1 MNSTSTPIRT
11 ALVGFGMSG
20 RVFHAPAIA
29 SDPRYSLD
37 FIVTSNEERAAA
49 AAERY
54 PQATIVPSREELFAR
69 ADDLDL
75 MVIATPPYTHVGL
88 AADGISHGL
97 HVSVDKPFVVNSDE
111 GTELIERAE
120 KAGVVLTVFQN
131 RRWDEDFLEL
141 RSMIDEGHFGEVH
154 TFESRFDQWSETCR
168 EAQEAAAES
177 GRKTASSSKDTGDSA
192 EASGL
197 FFDLGTRVVEQAK
210 ELFGPVR
217 NVSADKVRH
226 SMATVGASSE
236 GEPDTYVSLEHD
248 SGVRSRLWMNR
259 SGPRFR
265 VLGSESTY
273 TKWGWDG
280 QSWALA
286 AGVLPEEPGTSPSD
300 EGTWGRLGRDG
311 LVEPVVDTRDSNPD
325 FYSMLS
331 NCLLDGGPVP
341 VDPQGPLE
349 VLRIMEEIRSAD

>member
-11 ALVGFGMSG
+11 ALVGFGVSG

-37 FIVTSNEERAAA
+37 FIVTSNEERAADA
-49 AAERY
+49 ADRY
-54 PQATIVPSREELFAR
+54 PDAAIVPGREELFAS

-75 MVIATPPYTHVGL
+75 MVIATPPFAHVGL

-111 GTELIERAE
+111 GTELIEQA
-120 KAGVVLTVFQN
+120 KQAGVVLTVFQN

-141 RSMIDEGHFGEVH
+141 RSMIDDGHFGKVH
-154 TFESRFDQWSETCR
+154 TFESRVDEWSETCR
-168 EAQEAAAES
+168 QAEEATAGASKNAASA
-177 GRKTASSSKDTGDSA
+177 GKDGDSA

-217 NVSADKVRH
+217 NVTADKERH
-226 SMATVGASSE
+226 SMATVAAPSDA
-236 GEPDTYVSLEHD
+236 EPDTYVSLEHD

-286 AGVLPEEPGTSPSD
+286 AGVLPEEPGTSPYD

-331 NCLLDGGPVP
+331 NCLLDDGPVP
-341 VDPQGPLE
+341 VDPAGPLE
-349 VLRIMEEIRSAD
+349 VLRIMEDIRAAD